1 MRIAIEGNIGSGK
14 STLLKRLAVAFP
26 DATVMP
32 EPVDEWAD
40 ILPLFYQKPAEWALA
55 FSLRV
60 LLSFT
65 RAKSVHSDTLAI
77 IERSPL
83 ANRHVFTQLLY
94 NDATLTREEWE
105 LFKELHDEIG
115 WAPDLVVFLD
125 CPSEE
130 CLARTQARARAGEE
144 TIDIQYIKRVEFQ
157 YENMLRYCPCP
168 VVRVNGSG
176 TSPDVA
182 EAVSKAIRES
192 LATA

>member
-14 STLLKRLAVAFP
+14 STVLKHLAAVFP
-26 DATVMP
+26 DAALMP

-40 ILPLFYQKPAEWALA
+40 ILPLFYQKPSEWALA

-65 RAKSVHSDTLAI
+65 RAKNVTPDAVAI
-77 IERSPL
+77 VERSPL

-105 LFKELHDEIG
+105 LFKEFHDEIG

-130 CLARTQARARAGEE
+130 CLARTQARARPGEE
-144 TIDIQYIKRVEFQ
+144 TIDIQFIKRVEFQ

-168 VVRVNGSG
+168 VVRINGSG
-176 TSPDVA
+176 TSPEVA
-182 EAVSKAIRES
+182 EAVARAITESIAKA
-192 LATA
+192 